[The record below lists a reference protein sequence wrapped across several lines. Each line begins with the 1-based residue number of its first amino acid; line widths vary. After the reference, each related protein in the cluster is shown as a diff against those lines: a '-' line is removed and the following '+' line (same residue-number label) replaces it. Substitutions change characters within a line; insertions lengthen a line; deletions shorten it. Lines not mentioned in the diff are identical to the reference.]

1 MAFAAGR
8 VQLIDEAEGPG
19 RTTATLVASL
29 TARLATLR
37 LVSGADAIGSLTSG
51 FAALGRE
58 VSRSAS
64 GARLR
69 RALEVS
75 RAGNNGGALWAALQ
89 MNAWLAGLPASP
101 VLDQLRNDVAL
112 LLASD
117 LADVLTV
124 LPIPC
129 TNSAGRVED
138 ESEPYTFLDCTLG
151 LWAFSNEL
159 IRAVEALA
167 AATASE
173 QGEYVTSN
181 KASVRENGPLLR

>member
-1 MAFAAGR
+1 MASAPGR
-8 VQLIDEAEGPG
+8 VQLIDEPEGPG

-37 LVSGADAIGSLTSG
+37 LVSGADAIGSLTAG
-51 FAALGRE
+51 FAALGKE
-58 VSRSAS
+58 VSRTAS

-75 RAGNNGGALWAALQ
+75 RAGNNGDALWTTFQ
-89 MNAWLAGLPASP
+89 MKTWLAGLPASP

-117 LADVLTV
+117 LTDVLTV

-129 TNSAGRVED
+129 TSSPGRIED
-138 ESEPYTFLDCTLG
+138 EKEPSTFLDCAMG
-151 LWAFSNEL
+151 LWAFSKEL
-159 IRAVEALA
+159 VRSVEGLA

-173 QGEYVTSN
+173 QAEFVPSDET
-181 KASVRENGPLLR
+181 ADDENGPLLR